1 MMSRLRNTAPIALL
15 GIVCVAASY
24 LPVAPIA
31 LLAALVAVLL
41 LPAWAAARYAAAN
54 GAAGDA
60 LERSAYAYGGLALSC
75 WSLWVIGSSIGLS
88 RPLIVA
94 APVIGAVALTM
105 VGGLQPS
112 PAGPESDSADAGS
125 DSGSSRQRHGAR
137 PERFAVILTAV
148 TLAVLVIIPFLPYGW
163 VGSDGVHRMA
173 MTDWYKHLMVTT
185 ALDTADRLPPA
196 NPFLI
201 SDDNTAYYYGF
212 HLATAAI
219 KRARLQAAVG
229 DEWDPDPRDAMP
241 GVVPEGPRTALVL
254 VVLEG
259 TRALPSDSRRAA
271 VAAIRLASLLAVFAP
286 RTCEQHGLPAWSAIG
301 RRVADGRGP
310 AVGFAWLAGAWDLE
324 LSWPSG
330 STVTSAHP
338 ALPYV
343 AAPGGFV
350 ARRHQAAGVRFR
362 LADRPLAFTAT
373 RSRSLSPG
381 AGWEYACTS
390 PMDDHLPARLC
401 GHVLADVAVALD
413 LRRVSR
419 ASPSTWS
426 WGTSH
431 HQPAA

>member
-148 TLAVLVIIPFLPYGW
+148 TLAVLVIIPFLPYR
-163 VGSDGVHRMA
+163 VG
-173 MTDWYKHLMVTT
+173 
-185 ALDTADRLPPA
+185 
-196 NPFLI
+196 
-201 SDDNTAYYYGF
+201 
-212 HLATAAI
+212 
-219 KRARLQAAVG
+219 
-229 DEWDPDPRDAMP
+229 
-241 GVVPEGPRTALVL
+241 
-254 VVLEG
+254 
-259 TRALPSDSRRAA
+259 
-271 VAAIRLASLLAVFAP
+271 
-286 RTCEQHGLPAWSAIG
+286 GLG
-301 RRVADGRGP
+301 RRSPYGDDGLVQAFDGDHRP
-310 AVGFAWLAGAWDLE
+310 
-324 LSWPSG
+324 
-330 STVTSAHP
+330 
-338 ALPYV
+338 
-343 AAPGGFV
+343 
-350 ARRHQAAGVRFR
+350 RHGR
-362 LADRPLAFTAT
+362 
-373 RSRSLSPG
+373 
-381 AGWEYACTS
+381 
-390 PMDDHLPARLC
+390 
-401 GHVLADVAVALD
+401 
-413 LRRVSR
+413 
-419 ASPSTWS
+419 
-426 WGTSH
+426 
-431 HQPAA
+431 PAASRQPFFNL